1 MPYTITDYKEVMLA
15 EKRMLNN
22 PNWDIP
28 PSDSVFYI
36 CNQLEQTIRS
46 CFVLR
51 ANSRSPY
58 RNRPALTPETISAHT
73 SIMRKLV
80 DSFMSYTYGPELD
93 SSVIP
98 GGYTYR
104 EVVEA
109 ISRHDLPE
117 NDTGDTPDND
127 NRNEAEKNRI
137 EAEWWKKYATYSLAS
152 DYLFDKHVNKL
163 LSEMVHRSTTMGRI
177 LYVADKLSAILS
189 SLYLDK
195 YDLHPPR
202 MSPRSRHATLLDREE
217 MSFCDH
223 LDDKGY
229 KASEMW
235 TIDFLKLRKR
245 VKYDDTGFFTAVLVV
260 YTMMVNQKW
269 YTWRECDYLIDP
281 KDNDNS

>member
-1 MPYTITDYKEVMLA
+1 MPYTITDYKKVMLA
-15 EKRMLNN
+15 EQRMLNN

-28 PSDSVFYI
+28 PSDSVFHI

-58 RNRPALTPETISAHT
+58 RNSPALTPETISAHT

-117 NDTGDTPDND
+117 NDTGDTPDNN

-163 LSEMVHRSTTMGRI
+163 LSEMVHKSTTMGRI

-245 VKYDDTGFFTAVLVV
+245 VKYDDTGFFTAVLVM

-269 YTWRECDYLIDP
+269 YTWRECDYLIGP
-281 KDNDNS
+281 KNNDNS